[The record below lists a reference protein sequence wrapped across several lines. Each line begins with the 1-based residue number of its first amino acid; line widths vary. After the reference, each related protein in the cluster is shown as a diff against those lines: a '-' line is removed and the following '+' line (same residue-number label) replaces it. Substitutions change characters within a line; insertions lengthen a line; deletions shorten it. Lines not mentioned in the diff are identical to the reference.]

1 MVYTGRA
8 ASSLVTLTARSLTAH
23 RTSSALI
30 TCRPP
35 PAAPFHTSAAS
46 HSSLIKDAAK
56 NAATS
61 AATNHAQNKGDQAL
75 STAKETA
82 SKVTE
87 APTSTFQS
95 IKNAFTG
102 TNSQIVKDAAS
113 QQAQLTGGRAAATA
127 KEVTADA
134 ADASASAWGSVKNTV
149 QDAAKPTSSPAAT
162 AHQAELKGGQAVA
175 GTREAASEA
184 AESTSSVWQSVK
196 DTVKGT
202 TAPTS
207 STAAASHQA
216 ELKSGQAVAG
226 TREATSKVAD
236 SASSAWGSVK
246 DTVKDAAAPTSATA
260 AASHQAELKSGQA
273 VAGTREAASKAA
285 ESTSSAWGSV
295 KDTVKDATAP
305 TSTTAAAAHQA
316 ELKGGQAVAGTR
328 EAASKVADSASSAW
342 GSVKDTVKDATAPT
356 STTAATAHQ
365 AELKGGQAVA
375 GTREAAGKV
384 ADSTSSAWESVK
396 DTVKGATAPTS
407 STAAASHQAEL
418 KSGQAVAGT
427 REATSKVADS
437 ASSAWGSVK
446 DTVKDAAAPTSA
458 TAAASHQA
466 ALKGGQVIA
475 SAKDT
480 AAKLAD
486 SPPSPINV
494 AAATPS
500 TSSWGG
506 GRGSKKGSGIGR
518 SIKSTFNAT
527 LFLAGGTLLFF
538 YYRDSRAAIHRWIAI
553 PALKYFLDPEAAQKL
568 AIDLLVS
575 GIAPVDVV
583 QDDELLKTELFGM
596 TLSNPLGLA
605 AGFDKQ
611 AEAIDGLFDLGFG
624 IVEVGSVTP
633 EPQPGNPQ
641 PRYFRLQADD
651 AAINRFGF
659 NSDGHGTVLARL
671 RSRLDR
677 WLLATDALA
686 PSSSSSAQKGGE
698 GGAAAGLDS
707 RTSVTPVPH
716 TAEQL
721 PDLVAL
727 DAEAALLRAGEVN
740 PRPPAS
746 ADSRLSLRPDRLL
759 SINLGKNKTTP
770 EAMAVR
776 DYILGIHALG
786 PYADM
791 LVVNISSPNTPGL
804 RDLQRAEVLGS
815 LLGELVKARDE
826 MVKEQQELASNVS
839 CPAYSPSTDSKRS
852 DGPVKPNFR
861 IPLLLKVA
869 PDLSESELDDIAEAV
884 KKAKIDG
891 LIVSNTTVQRPRSLL
906 TSHDDPVVNETGGLS
921 GRPLKPLSL
930 RALRHL
936 SSRLE
941 GEDIPL
947 IGCGGIF
954 SGADALEFA
963 RAGASAVQIYT
974 SFGYT
979 GVGAPR
985 RIKDELVELLKK
997 EGKSWKELVGS
1008 DARAASS

>member
-35 PAAPFHTSAAS
+35 AAAAFHTSAAS

-75 STAKETA
+75 AAAKETA

-134 ADASASAWGSVKNTV
+134 ADASTSAWGSVKNTV
-149 QDAAKPTSSPAAT
+149 QDAAKPTSTTAAT
-162 AHQAELKGGQAVA
+162 AHQAELKSGQAVA

-260 AASHQAELKSGQA
+260 AVSHQAELKSGQA
-273 VAGTREAASKAA
+273 VAGTREAAS
-285 ESTSSAWGSV
+285 
-295 KDTVKDATAP
+295 
-305 TSTTAAAAHQA
+305 
-316 ELKGGQAVAGTR
+316 
-328 EAASKVADSASSAW
+328 
-342 GSVKDTVKDATAPT
+342 
-356 STTAATAHQ
+356 
-365 AELKGGQAVA
+365 
-375 GTREAAGKV
+375 KV

-396 DTVKGATAPTS
+396 DTVKGATAPTP
-407 STAAASHQAEL
+407 STAATAHQAEL
-418 KSGQAVAGT
+418 KAGQAVAGT

-437 ASSAWGSVK
+437 VSSAWGSVK

-458 TAAASHQA
+458 TAAASHQV

-494 AAATPS
+494 AAASPS

-686 PSSSSSAQKGGE
+686 PSSSAQKGGE

-852 DGPVKPNFR
+852 DGPLKPNFR

-869 PDLSESELDDIAEAV
+869 PDLSEPELDDIAEAV

>member
-35 PAAPFHTSAAS
+35 AAAAFHTSAAS

-75 STAKETA
+75 AAAKETA

-87 APTSTFQS
+87 VPTSTFQS

-149 QDAAKPTSSPAAT
+149 QDAAKPTSTTAAT
-162 AHQAELKGGQAVA
+162 AHQAELKSGQAVA

-207 STAAASHQA
+207 STAATAHQA
-216 ELKSGQAVAG
+216 ELKAGQAVAG

-236 SASSAWGSVK
+236 SVSSAWGSVK

-260 AASHQAELKSGQA
+260 AASHQ
-273 VAGTREAASKAA
+273 V
-285 ESTSSAWGSV
+285 
-295 KDTVKDATAP
+295 
-305 TSTTAAAAHQA
+305 
-316 ELKGGQAVAGTR
+316 
-328 EAASKVADSASSAW
+328 
-342 GSVKDTVKDATAPT
+342 
-356 STTAATAHQ
+356 
-365 AELKGGQAVA
+365 
-375 GTREAAGKV
+375 
-384 ADSTSSAWESVK
+384 
-396 DTVKGATAPTS
+396 
-407 STAAASHQAEL
+407 
-418 KSGQAVAGT
+418 
-427 REATSKVADS
+427 
-437 ASSAWGSVK
+437 
-446 DTVKDAAAPTSA
+446 
-458 TAAASHQA
+458 

-494 AAATPS
+494 AAASPS

-686 PSSSSSAQKGGE
+686 PSSSAQKGGE